1 MVGTV
6 SKRVALITGCGK
18 ETGIGAE
25 TARTL
30 ARQGVTVVVADVA
43 PSGVANLNEPASD
56 ERWCGL
62 PSLVDEIVAQGG
74 TASSMV
80 GNVSNEADAQRMVD
94 EAVATHGRLDILVNN
109 AGAPQGAEFN
119 DIESVPVEAW
129 DSVIAINLRGTFL
142 MSRAALKPMRGNG
155 WGRIVSVS
163 SLAGRTGYARQAAY
177 SASKA
182 GIIGMTRSIAHDV
195 ARQGITVNA
204 VCPGWIRT
212 SRSFNSARRVALDV
226 EAELQ
231 RRAELVPIGRLG
243 VPADVAATIVFLA
256 SESAGYLTGQVLDV
270 DGGLLMA

>member
-1 MVGTV
+1 MVGTA

-18 ETGIGAE
+18 KTGIGAE
-25 TARTL
+25 TARVL
-30 ARQGVTVVVADVA
+30 ARQGVTVVVADVV
-43 PSGVANLNEPASD
+43 PSGVANLNEQAGD
-56 ERWCGL
+56 EHWRGL
-62 PSLVDEIVAQGG
+62 PDLVDELVAQGG

-119 DIESVPVEAW
+119 DIECVPVEAW

-231 RRAELVPIGRLG
+231 RRAGLVPIGRLG
-243 VPADVAATIVFLA
+243 VPADVAATIAFLA

>member
-1 MVGTV
+1 M
-6 SKRVALITGCGK
+6 
-18 ETGIGAE
+18 
-25 TARTL
+25 L

-43 PSGVANLNEPASD
+43 TSGVANPNEPASD
-56 ERWCGL
+56 DRWRGL

-74 TASSMV
+74 TASSII
-80 GNVSNEADAQRMVD
+80 GDVSKEADAQRMVD
-94 EAVATHGRLDILVNN
+94 EVVATHGRLDILVNN
-109 AGAPQGAEFN
+109 AGAPQGGEFS

-129 DSVIAINLRGTFL
+129 DSVIAINLRGAFL
-142 MSRAALKPMRGNG
+142 MCRAAIPAMRPHQ

-163 SLAGRTGYARQAAY
+163 SLAGRTGYGRQAAY

-182 GIIGMTRSIAHDV
+182 GILGMTRSIAHDV

-212 SRSFNSARRVALDV
+212 SRSINSARRVSADV

-231 RRAELVPIGRLG
+231 RRAERVPVGRLG
-243 VPADVAATIVFLA
+243 LPVDVAAVIVFLA
-256 SESAGYLTGQVLDV
+256 SEAAGYLTGQAIDV

>member
-1 MVGTV
+1 MGGLV
-6 SKRVALITGCGK
+6 KRVALITGCGK
-18 ETGIGAE
+18 ATGIGAE
-25 TARTL
+25 TARML
-30 ARQGVTVVVADVA
+30 SRQGVTVVVADVA
-43 PSGVANLNEPASD
+43 SSGVANLYEPPRD
-56 ERWCGL
+56 DRWRGL
-62 PSLVDEIVAQGG
+62 ASLVDEVAAQGG

-80 GNVSNEADAQRMVD
+80 GDVSQEADARRMVD
-94 EAVATHGRLDILVNN
+94 EVVAAHGRLDILVNN

-129 DSVIAINLRGTFL
+129 DSVIAVNLRGAFL
-142 MSRAALKPMRGNG
+142 MSRAAVKQMRANK

-212 SRSFNSARRVALDV
+212 SRSLNSARRVAVDV

-231 RRAELVPIGRLG
+231 RRAERVPIGRLG
-243 VPADVAATIVFLA
+243 LPADVAATIVFLA
-256 SESAGYLTGQVLDV
+256 SEGAGYLTGQVLDV

>member
-1 MVGTV
+1 MGDGV
-6 SKRVALITGCGK
+6 KRVALVTGCGK
-18 ETGIGAE
+18 STGIGAE
-25 TARTL
+25 TARML

-56 ERWCGL
+56 ERWRGL
-62 PSLVDEIVAQGG
+62 PSLVDEIAAQGG
-74 TASSMV
+74 TASAVV
-80 GNVSNEADAQRMVD
+80 GDVSQETDARRMVD
-94 EAVATHGRLDILVNN
+94 GAVAAHGRLDILVNN

-129 DSVIAINLRGTFL
+129 DSVIAINLRGAFL
-142 MSRAALKPMRGNG
+142 MSRAAVPAMRANR

-182 GIIGMTRSIAHDV
+182 GILGMTRSMAHDV
-195 ARQGITVNA
+195 ARDGITVNA

-212 SRSFNSARRVALDV
+212 SRSINSARRVSSDI

-231 RRAELVPIGRLG
+231 RRAERVPVGRLG
-243 VPADVAATIVFLA
+243 LPADVAAVIVFLA
-256 SESAGYLTGQVLDV
+256 SGAAGYLTGQAIDV

>member
-1 MVGTV
+1 MVGLV
-6 SKRVALITGCGK
+6 KRVALITGCGK
-18 ETGIGAE
+18 ATGIGAE
-25 TARTL
+25 MARML

-43 PSGVANLNEPASD
+43 SSGVANLNEPASD
-56 ERWCGL
+56 ERWRGL
-62 PSLVDEIVAQGG
+62 ASLVNEIVAQGG

-80 GNVSNEADAQRMVD
+80 GDVSKEADARRMVD
-94 EAVATHGRLDILVNN
+94 EAVAAHGRLDILVNN

-129 DSVIAINLRGTFL
+129 DSVIAVNLRGAFL
-142 MSRAALKPMRGNG
+142 MSRAAVKPMRANK

-212 SRSFNSARRVALDV
+212 SRSLNSARRVAVDV
-226 EAELQ
+226 EGELQ
-231 RRAELVPIGRLG
+231 RRAERVPIGRLG
-243 VPADVAATIVFLA
+243 LPADVAATIVFLT
-256 SESAGYLTGQVLDV
+256 SEGAGYLTGQVLDV

>member
-18 ETGIGAE
+18 ATGIGAE
-25 TARTL
+25 TARML

-43 PSGVANLNEPASD
+43 PSGVANLNEQASD
-56 ERWCGL
+56 DHWRGL
-62 PSLVDEIVAQGG
+62 PDLVDELVAQGG

-94 EAVATHGRLDILVNN
+94 EAVAPHGRLDILVNN

-243 VPADVAATIVFLA
+243 VPADVAATIAFLA
-256 SESAGYLTGQVLDV
+256 SESAGYLTGQALDV